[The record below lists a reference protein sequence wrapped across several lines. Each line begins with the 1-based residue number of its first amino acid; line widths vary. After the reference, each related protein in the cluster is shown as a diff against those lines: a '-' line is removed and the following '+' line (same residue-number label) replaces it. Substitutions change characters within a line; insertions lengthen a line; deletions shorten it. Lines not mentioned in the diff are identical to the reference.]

1 MDFFYTGSLVGDYL
15 FCKRKFYL
23 ITKGI
28 SPDGKNEDLII
39 GQMIDRISYPREERN
54 ILLGKNIIDFVGPDG
69 KIHEIK
75 KSSAFIENHIIQL
88 KFYLLIYKK
97 IYNRE
102 IEGVLNFPEEKK
114 VVDVKLEE
122 GDEEKIKNLTD
133 EMKKVEEDPNPPEL
147 SEIYKCKKCSYLLIC
162 RS

>member
-1 MDFFYTGSLVGDYL
+1 MVGDYL

-39 GQMIDRISYPREERN
+39 GQLIDKTSYPREERN
-54 ILLGKNIIDFVGPDG
+54 ILLGKNIIDFVGADG

-97 IYNRE
+97 IYN
-102 IEGVLNFPEEKK
+102 
-114 VVDVKLEE
+114 
-122 GDEEKIKNLTD
+122 
-133 EMKKVEEDPNPPEL
+133 
-147 SEIYKCKKCSYLLIC
+147 
-162 RS
+162 